1 MPHALGAR
9 AIRALLFFCF
19 AALAGGALAEQIPTP
34 APSSDNTGAA
44 AQTQRSIQQPLNN
57 APVWREVRRGGPQT
71 TTVRG
76 RETNVLIQSG
86 GQTWRSLRNSDI
98 SVYGGWALVVL
109 FLGIAA
115 FYIVKGTMQLEHPPT
130 GRKILRFT
138 WLDRLIHWSTAITF
152 SILAI
157 TGLIMLFGKT
167 VLLPLFGYTLFSWL
181 AILSKYLHN
190 FAGPLFS
197 ICIIFLFFNFVR
209 DNFPQAGDALWIK
222 RFGGLF
228 SGHDTPSYKFNAG
241 EKLWFWGGATVLGIA
256 VSITGFILDF
266 PNFDQT
272 RHTMQVTHVI
282 HSIGA
287 ILFMLGGL
295 GHIYMGTIGM
305 AGAYRAMKTG
315 YVDEEWAREHHEYW
329 YNDIKAGKVRA
340 DEAAARRSPPPRP
353 RPA

>member
-1 MPHALGAR
+1 MRHAIGAR
-9 AIRALLFFCF
+9 IAGALLFACC
-19 AALAGGALAEQIPTP
+19 AALAGGSVAQQVATPVPTP
-34 APSSDNTGAA
+34 ENTGPA
-44 AQTQRSIQQPLNN
+44 AQKESQIQQPLNSS
-57 APVWREVRRGGPQT
+57 PVWREVRSGGPQV

-98 SVYGGWALVVL
+98 SVYGGWALVLL
-109 FLGIAA
+109 FVVIAS
-115 FYIVKGTMQLEHPPT
+115 FYMVKGTMHLHHPTT
-130 GRKILRFT
+130 GRVIQRFT

-152 SILAI
+152 STLAI

-181 AILSKYLHN
+181 AILAKNLHN
-190 FAGPLFS
+190 FVGPLFFV
-197 ICIIFLFFNFVR
+197 CIIFLFVNFVR

-228 SGHDTPSYKFNAG
+228 SGQDTPSYKFNAG
-241 EKLWFWGGATVLGIA
+241 EKIWFWGGAIVLGIL
-256 VSITGFILDF
+256 VSLTGFILDF
-266 PNFDQT
+266 PNFNQT
-272 RHTMQVTHVI
+272 RETMQISHVL
-282 HSIGA
+282 HSSGA
-287 ILFMLGGL
+287 ILFMLGSL

-329 YNDIKAGKVRA
+329 YNDIKAGRVRT
-340 DEAAARRSPPPRP
+340 DEAARRAPPARP
-353 RPA
+353 RAA